1 MADLSEFVSNPEL
14 VTSVLGSWPSFH
26 DAEVLSVELRRDPEV
41 TVTLTIKAFPYNPS
55 GKPQRSLFTLL
66 FKGVEKPSLEGFNE
80 QNSLWDLTVERE
92 GGRLKLTLPDSYGL
106 AGEFWFREAEVLHV
120 ERVE

>member
-1 MADLSEFVSNPEL
+1 MADLSEFVTNPDL

-55 GKPQRSLFTLL
+55 GKPEQSLFTLV
-66 FKGVEKPSLEGFNE
+66 FKGVEEPSLDGFNH
-80 QNSLWDLTVERE
+80 QNALLELTAERE
-92 GGRLKLTLPDSYGL
+92 GDRAELTLLGAHGL
-106 AGEFWFREAEVLHV
+106 GGAFWFREAEVLHV
-120 ERVE
+120 ERLE